1 MSDTQ
6 APPAAIRNFALLSGQ
21 SPGRSRLP
29 TLEPTLG
36 RINDRFSRFL
46 RGALLQHL
54 RRGVEV
60 VAAPIELVK
69 HRDVLERLETPTH
82 ITLVNMKPLH
92 GTIVLLLDLQLVVA
106 IVESRFGGSSRFPAR
121 TANRDFTPFEQ
132 KSMRRVIE
140 ATLQQFALA
149 WEPFGSFEPEI
160 VRQETNPQF
169 AGFATA
175 DDMIMVSTFEVQIDF
190 GRGKLVTCI
199 PYASVEPMHDAL
211 MSGIVEDSTDRDLR
225 WSESLRTGV
234 EQAAITLNV
243 ELGTIDISISE
254 LTSLQPGNVFE
265 MDRPETLTVE
275 SNGVPLFRG
284 RWGRYGR
291 KIGVRIEERLP
302 RPTDLADPARPVG
315 GKDESANDR

>member
-106 IVESRFGGSSRFPAR
+106 IVESRFRRKQPLSRRAP
-121 TANRDFTPFEQ
+121 
-132 KSMRRVIE
+132 
-140 ATLQQFALA
+140 
-149 WEPFGSFEPEI
+149 
-160 VRQETNPQF
+160 
-169 AGFATA
+169 
-175 DDMIMVSTFEVQIDF
+175 
-190 GRGKLVTCI
+190 
-199 PYASVEPMHDAL
+199 
-211 MSGIVEDSTDRDLR
+211 
-225 WSESLRTGV
+225 RTG
-234 EQAAITLNV
+234 
-243 ELGTIDISISE
+243 IS
-254 LTSLQPGNVFE
+254 P
-265 MDRPETLTVE
+265 
-275 SNGVPLFRG
+275 
-284 RWGRYGR
+284 
-291 KIGVRIEERLP
+291 VRAEIRC
-302 RPTDLADPARPVG
+302 AG
-315 GKDESANDR
+315 